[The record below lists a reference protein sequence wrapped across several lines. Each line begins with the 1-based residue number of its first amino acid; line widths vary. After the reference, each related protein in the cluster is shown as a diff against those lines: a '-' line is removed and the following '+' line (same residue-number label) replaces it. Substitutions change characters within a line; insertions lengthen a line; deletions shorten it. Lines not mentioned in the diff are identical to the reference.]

1 MFLFLFPCSLR
12 IVHPNTSYVWRV
24 TPAKRILPKR
34 KNALKILKDTGRR
47 GMVGDNDLDVDQH
60 QDEGQH
66 NHQWMDTLIGHTFSA
81 AGSGGNRH

>member
-1 MFLFLFPCSLR
+1 
-12 IVHPNTSYVWRV
+12 
-24 TPAKRILPKR
+24 
-34 KNALKILKDTGRR
+34 
-47 GMVGDNDLDVDQH
+47 MVGDNDLDVDQH